1 MATVVNSPGRRK
13 DWWTSAFTKGPA
25 DTPTPH
31 QPSPWWK
38 MGKNLWSHLK
48 KLKDFTAAKKED
60 GSESTLMT
68 DGKLSMK
75 RIRDLMIKTLLWH
88 KWHHCRRKKRLLHI
102 FCTNDASQLS
112 PPRHVIVAG
121 SRRQTYHS
129 SLLPETAQMMH
140 ARRGG
145 HHRVQNTCVKP

>member
-75 RIRDLMIKTLLWH
+75 RIRDLMIKTLLWY
-88 KWHHCRRKKRLLHI
+88 KWHHCRRKKRLNLHMLLVKAKSSSAVRTRI
-102 FCTNDASQLS
+102 EKMPTFCTFSALTTRPS
-112 PPRHVIVAG
+112 
-121 SRRQTYHS
+121 YH
-129 SLLPETAQMMH
+129 LPGT
-140 ARRGG
+140 
-145 HHRVQNTCVKP
+145 